1 MTSALDLRLRRI
13 GLLAALVLGAGCS
26 SGPTYYANTA
36 PTPQQHDAFFP
47 ISPGSVGSH
56 AAALAAIPSDQLCT
70 TCHDATTNA
79 AFSESVCTSCH
90 TNAMGM
96 SAGNPTGCPPGRGN
110 SLTCTDDWH
119 LNQLVG
125 GYQRPDGGQETCIRC
140 HANDE
145 VWRVADHSTRV
156 IGIPFDI
163 ENGIH
168 AFSSCL
174 VCHPNPRDVPEY
186 GHAAQPWATDF
197 VHPDCTQCHLEY
209 DKNPAQFVLQ
219 PTDAVHVNPPV
230 PGYSFGPSSCVICH
244 LTGNYLDGGPP
255 Q

>member
-1 MTSALDLRLRRI
+1 MTSAPDLHLRCV
-13 GLLAALVLGAGCS
+13 GLLAALALGAGCS
-26 SGPTYYANTA
+26 SGPVYHANTA
-36 PTPQQHDAFFP
+36 PTPQQHDTFFP
-47 ISPGSVGSH
+47 ISLGSVGSH
-56 AAALAAIPSDQLCT
+56 GGALAAIPADQLCT
-70 TCHDATTNA
+70 TCHDATSNS

-90 TNAMGM
+90 TNANGVSVGM
-96 SAGNPTGCPPGRGN
+96 QGCGPLRGG

-119 LNQLVG
+119 ANQEVG

-168 AFSSCL
+168 AFLSCL

-186 GHAAQPWATDF
+186 GHAAEPWATDF
-197 VHPDCTQCHLEY
+197 VHPDCTACHLENQ
-209 DKNPAQFVLQ
+209 KNLPQFVTQ
-219 PTDAVHVNPPV
+219 PTDPVHVNPPV
-230 PGYSFGPSSCVICH
+230 PGYTYGPTACVVCH
-244 LTGNYLDGGPP
+244 VTGNYLDGGPP